1 MSVVTGIEK
10 KESSRIVVAVV
21 VVLSLLL
28 SLLLLLFV
36 VVLLLL
42 FCLTLFYQFR
52 TLRSIFIFYSQ
63 CFKDNFVYCNLLL
76 LSQELP
82 SEERTKPVP
91 QTQL

>member
-28 SLLLLLFV
+28 SLLLFV